1 MKKTLLILTTVIG
14 SMTFAQDCSD
24 LFISEYV
31 EGWSNNK
38 ALEIYNPTSAS
49 IDLSQYVVIRY
60 SNGSSTATAANA
72 IQLIGMVASYDVHV
86 ATLDKTD
93 PNGTGQNAPIWDSL
107 QIRTDEFYCPSYPTS
122 NAFYWN
128 GDDAVVL
135 AKGLANDPLSWVLV
149 DVFGKIGEDPGS
161 SWTTG
166 IDPNGQNYITAAG
179 GDDLTKDHS
188 LIRKPSVLKG
198 VVNPIIVEFNAL
210 AEYDSI
216 PPVYK
221 VITATDTLTYG
232 NWNTLGWHYCHCNV
246 AGVSEVS
253 LSNVSIFPNPSNG
266 DFYIKGINDFTTISV
281 VNSLGQNVKT
291 INDNTK
297 SIVKLSMDAY
307 KGVYFV
313 KLTAKNGEVITKR
326 IIVK

>member
-38 ALEIYNPTSAS
+38 ALEIYNPTANP

-60 SNGSSTATAANA
+60 SNGSTTATGANA
-72 IQLIGMVASYDVHV
+72 IQLTGTVAAYDVYV

-93 PNGTGQNAPIWDSL
+93 PLGTGQNAPIWDSL
-107 QIRTDEFYCPSYPTS
+107 QIRTDGYYCPDYNTS

-128 GDDAVVL
+128 GDDAVAL
-135 AKGLANDPLSWVLV
+135 AKGVANTPGSWVLV

-161 SWTTG
+161 AWTSTA
-166 IDPNGQNYITAAG
+166 PYNGP
-179 GDDLTKDHS
+179 GDELTKDHS
-188 LIRKPSVLKG
+188 LIRKSTVLKG
-198 VVNPIIVEFNAL
+198 VTNPVITSFNAL

-216 PPVYK
+216 PA
-221 VITATDTLTYG
+221 VIDINGMTYG
-232 NWNTLGWHYCHCNV
+232 NWESLGSHDCGCNPLAV
-246 AGVSEVS
+246 NEIS
-253 LSNVSIFPNPSNG
+253 LNNVSIFPNPSNG
-266 DFYIKGINDFTTISV
+266 YFYIKGINDFTTINV
-281 VNSLGQNVKT
+281 VNSLGQNVKV
-291 INDNTK
+291 INNNSK

-313 KLTAKNGEVITKR
+313 KLTSKNGEVITKR